1 MRTLLAAVYRKL
13 NRRSRLIVWAE
24 VSETTE
30 QGRGSLRRIIRLLLC
45 RHSDAFLAVGSSG
58 VRYLRSL
65 GADPAKLFPLLY
77 TTGVERFSENE
88 IERPPERAHR
98 LLYTGQ
104 LIERKG
110 LLPFLDTLSKWAAAH
125 PARNVEFTI
134 VGDGP
139 LRARLESFGAADN
152 LELHFHGNLPYEEL
166 PRVYSEAGLFVLP
179 TLADTWGVV
188 VNEALAAGLPVL
200 GSTRAQAV
208 EELIEDGKNG
218 WIFDP
223 DRCDE
228 SFSAIDRAMNAS
240 CEQLDTMRAHAR
252 STALALTPDDVV
264 RLLDDAI
271 AASVKS
277 G

>member
-1 MRTLLAAVYRKL
+1 
-13 NRRSRLIVWAE
+13 VWAE
-24 VSETTE
+24 VSESTE
-30 QGRGSLRRIIRLLLC
+30 RGRGILRRITRLLLC
-45 RHSDAFLAVGSSG
+45 RHADAFLAVGASG

-65 GADPAKLFPLLY
+65 GADPAKIFPLLY
-77 TTGVERFSENE
+77 TTAVERFSANE
-88 IERPPERAHR
+88 VERRPERAHQ

-110 LLPFLDTLSKWAAAH
+110 LLPFIGTLSKWAAAH
-125 PARNVEFTI
+125 PARHVEFVI

-139 LRARLESFGAADN
+139 LRARLENFGAPDN
-152 LELHFHGNLPYEEL
+152 LELHFRGNLRYEEL

-200 GSTRAQAV
+200 GSARAQAV

-218 WIFDP
+218 WIFEP
-223 DRCDE
+223 GRRDE
-228 SFSAIDRAMNAS
+228 CYLAIDRAMNAS
-240 CEQLDTMRAHAR
+240 GEQLDTMRAHAR
-252 STALALTPDDVV
+252 STALALTPDDAA
-264 RLLDDAI
+264 RFIDDAI